1 MDGTGRREGGAED
14 ALIEK
19 GDDCE
24 RRVSACVVLTAVTT
38 TTTTTTMDDIEADG
52 RERTTY
58 HGDGGA
64 GLCLTGGD
72 ARPFTVA
79 ARVRWRIGSEVVE
92 VVEFAVAV
100 VVGVLVRMDGGIE
113 VEVEVKLPP

>member
-24 RRVSACVVLTAVTT
+24 RRVSACVVLTAVT

-79 ARVRWRIGSEVVE
+79 ARVRWTIGSEVVE